1 MKKLKF
7 ILCCLAVFTLTV
19 SAFSANAS
27 ADWYDDISGG
37 TYNAIVGEPYVAET
51 FHGVNALYSLAPGS
65 YQCAELIPRFYKE
78 AYGLDTFVFASYGS
92 AFGLAPIEMQT
103 PGYKFVTP
111 ETPSPGDIIYT
122 TSSMRSGRGDHW
134 AIVKSFDGNTIT
146 LFEQNVKY
154 NGKAG
159 TNRKLKYPSDYYY
172 IYSPRKISDNSKPSL
187 GGTPS
192 ITAPTTVAQTT
203 AVVATTAATTVP
215 TTAAT
220 TAVITTTQ
228 KPTQAPT
235 TIAATTAVYTT
246 APKAVTTKTATT
258 KIASTT
264 ALHTKENATL
274 DSEMMSQEVIED
286 STTAIDE
293 YSATIAMSTATKA
306 VESSATALTKAI
318 KTSANINYKPMIAAG
333 AALAGL
339 VVFLA
344 VFIIT
349 KKSRG

>member
-1 MKKLKF
+1 MKKLRN
-7 ILCCLAVFTLTV
+7 IICCIAIFALTV
-19 SAFSANAS
+19 SAFSADAS

-37 TYNAIVGEPYVAET
+37 TYSAIIGEPYVAET

-78 AYGLDTFVFASYGS
+78 AYGLDTFIFASYGS
-92 AFGLAPIEMQT
+92 AFGLAPIEMRT
-103 PGYKFVTP
+103 SGYKFVTP

-122 TSSMRSGRGDHW
+122 TSVMRNGRGDHW

-187 GGTPS
+187 SGASSVTV
-192 ITAPTTVAQTT
+192 PTTVAET
-203 AVVATTAATTVP
+203 TTVP
-215 TTAAT
+215 TTVPTTVAT
-220 TAVITTTQ
+220 TVAVVTTTE
-228 KPTQAPT
+228 KPTQIPT
-235 TIAATTAVYTT
+235 TVSTTVVYTT
-246 APKAVTTKTATT
+246 VPETKAVTTKAVTTT
-258 KIASTT
+258 KAVKATAFHTQAETTLVSETLSQAVTEESTTAIEEYSATAAVIYTEATEASTT
-264 ALHTKENATL
+264 ALKK
-274 DSEMMSQEVIED
+274 S
-286 STTAIDE
+286 
-293 YSATIAMSTATKA
+293 
-306 VESSATALTKAI
+306 I
-318 KTSANINYKPMIAAG
+318 KTSANINYKPIIAAG
-333 AALAGL
+333 AALIGL

-344 VFIIT
+344 VFLIT